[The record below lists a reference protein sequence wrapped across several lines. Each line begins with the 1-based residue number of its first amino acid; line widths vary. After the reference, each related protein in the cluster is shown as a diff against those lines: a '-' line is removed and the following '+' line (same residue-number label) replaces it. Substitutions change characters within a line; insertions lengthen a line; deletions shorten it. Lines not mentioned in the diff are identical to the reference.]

1 MPDPVFAGDRG
12 QALPPA
18 AIDFVV
24 VAGRMARTKEM
35 PDPSGADPSGACT
48 RFEEPETLMA
58 RTRSATY
65 DDQRDTI
72 LARAAELFANQG
84 YTATSM
90 NDIAAACGTSKAGL
104 YHYYRDKRELL
115 FQITVGHV
123 ARLEQFVAEVLHEV
137 HGDSSAN
144 SAEARLRALIL
155 RFVREY
161 ANAQSEHRVLT
172 EDVRFLE
179 EAERAQVQAAQRRVV
194 AAFADAIAGVRPNL
208 ARNELDRPLAML
220 LFGMINWMFTWLRPD
235 GSLTHE
241 QMAPLVA
248 DLFFG
253 GLAAV
258 RKPRGGA
265 RQNAPVPSLTD
276 SLTD

>member
-1 MPDPVFAGDRG
+1 
-12 QALPPA
+12 
-18 AIDFVV
+18 
-24 VAGRMARTKEM
+24 
-35 PDPSGADPSGACT
+35 
-48 RFEEPETLMA
+48 MA

-65 DDQRDTI
+65 DDQREAI
-72 LARAAELFANQG
+72 LARAAELFARQG

-90 NDIAAACGTSKAGL
+90 NEVAAACGVSKAGL
-104 YHYYRDKRELL
+104 YHYVRDKRELL
-115 FQITVGHV
+115 FQITAGHV
-123 ARLEQFVAEVLHEV
+123 ARLEQFVAEVLAAQV
-137 HGDSSAN
+137 DAD
-144 SAEARLRALIL
+144 AEARLRALIL

-161 ANAQSEHRVLT
+161 ASAQHEHRVLT
-172 EDVRFLE
+172 EDVRFLD

-194 AAFADAIAGVRPNL
+194 AAFGDAIGAVRPNL

-258 RKPRGGA
+258 RKPRGAA
-265 RQNAPVPSLTD
+265 RRDAAVPSLTD
-276 SLTD
+276 

>member
-1 MPDPVFAGDRG
+1 
-12 QALPPA
+12 
-18 AIDFVV
+18 
-24 VAGRMARTKEM
+24 
-35 PDPSGADPSGACT
+35 
-48 RFEEPETLMA
+48 MA

-90 NDIAAACGTSKAGL
+90 NDIAAACGVSKAGL

-123 ARLEQFVAEVLHEV
+123 ARLEQFVVEVMDAAAGATPDE
-137 HGDSSAN
+137 
-144 SAEARLRALIL
+144 RLRALIL

-161 ANAQSEHRVLT
+161 ADAQNEHRVLT

-179 EAERAQVQAAQRRVV
+179 EHERLQVQEPQRRVV
-194 AAFADAIAGVRPNL
+194 AAFADAIAAVRPNL

-258 RKPRGGA
+258 RKPRGAA
-265 RQNAPVPSLTD
+265 RQNAALPSLSNVAD
-276 SLTD
+276 

>member
-1 MPDPVFAGDRG
+1 
-12 QALPPA
+12 
-18 AIDFVV
+18 
-24 VAGRMARTKEM
+24 
-35 PDPSGADPSGACT
+35 
-48 RFEEPETLMA
+48 MA

-72 LARAAELFANQG
+72 LARAAELFASQG

-123 ARLEQFVAEVLHEV
+123 ARLEQFVAEVLGDA
-137 HGDSSAN
+137 HGG
-144 SAEARLRALIL
+144 SAETRLRALIL

-161 ANAQSEHRVLT
+161 ANAQNEHRVLT

-258 RKPRGGA
+258 RKPRGA

>member
-1 MPDPVFAGDRG
+1 
-12 QALPPA
+12 
-18 AIDFVV
+18 
-24 VAGRMARTKEM
+24 
-35 PDPSGADPSGACT
+35 
-48 RFEEPETLMA
+48 MA

-90 NDIAAACGTSKAGL
+90 NDIAAACGVSKAGL

-123 ARLEQFVAEVLHEV
+123 ARLEQFVGEVLEETAH
-137 HGDSSAN
+137 DDADT
-144 SAEARLRALIL
+144 RLRALIL

-161 ANAQSEHRVLT
+161 ASAQNEHRVLT
-172 EDVRFLE
+172 EDVRFLD
-179 EAERAQVQAAQRRVV
+179 EAERVQVQEPQRRVV
-194 AAFADAIAGVRPNL
+194 AAFADAIAAVRPNL

-235 GSLTHE
+235 GNLTHE
-241 QMAPLVA
+241 QMAPIVA

-253 GLAAV
+253 GLEAV
-258 RKPRGGA
+258 RKPRGAA
-265 RQNAPVPSLTD
+265 RPNLPIPTLSD
-276 SLTD
+276 ISD

>member
-1 MPDPVFAGDRG
+1 
-12 QALPPA
+12 
-18 AIDFVV
+18 
-24 VAGRMARTKEM
+24 
-35 PDPSGADPSGACT
+35 
-48 RFEEPETLMA
+48 MA
-58 RTRSATY
+58 RTRSAGY

-72 LARAAELFANQG
+72 LARAAELFASQG

-90 NDIAAACGTSKAGL
+90 NEVAAACGVSKAGL

-115 FQITVGHV
+115 FQITAGHV
-123 ARLEQFVAEVLHEV
+123 ARLEQVTAEVVESTR
-137 HGDSSAN
+137 GQD
-144 SAEARLRALIL
+144 AEARLRELIAQ
-155 RFVREY
+155 FVREY

-179 EAERAQVQAAQRRVV
+179 EAERAQVVAVQRRVV
-194 AAFADAIAGVRPNL
+194 AAFADAVGAVRPTL
-208 ARNELDRPLAML
+208 QKNELDRPLAML

-253 GLAAV
+253 GLGAV
-258 RKPRGGA
+258 RKPRAAA
-265 RQNAPVPSLTD
+265 RQNAPATAPTLTD
-276 SLTD
+276 

>member
-1 MPDPVFAGDRG
+1 
-12 QALPPA
+12 
-18 AIDFVV
+18 
-24 VAGRMARTKEM
+24 
-35 PDPSGADPSGACT
+35 
-48 RFEEPETLMA
+48 MA

-123 ARLEQFVAEVLHEV
+123 ARLEQFVAEVMADV
-137 HGDSSAN
+137 GADDPQ
-144 SAEARLRALIL
+144 ARLRALIL

-161 ANAQSEHRVLT
+161 ANAQNEHRVLT

-258 RKPRGGA
+258 RKPRAAA
-265 RQNAPVPSLTD
+265 RQNAAIASLTD
-276 SLTD
+276 

>member
-1 MPDPVFAGDRG
+1 
-12 QALPPA
+12 
-18 AIDFVV
+18 
-24 VAGRMARTKEM
+24 
-35 PDPSGADPSGACT
+35 
-48 RFEEPETLMA
+48 MA
-58 RTRSATY
+58 RTRSAGY
-65 DDQRDTI
+65 DDQRDAI

-90 NDIAAACGTSKAGL
+90 NEVAAACGVSKAGL

-123 ARLEQFVAEVLHEV
+123 ARLEQFVAEVMADA
-137 HGDSSAN
+137 GSATP
-144 SAEARLRALIL
+144 EERLRALIL

-161 ANAQSEHRVLT
+161 ANAQHEHRVLT
-172 EDVRFLE
+172 EDVRFLD
-179 EAERAQVQAAQRRVV
+179 EAERAQVLAAQRRVV
-194 AAFADAIAGVRPNL
+194 AAFADAVGAVRPTL

-253 GLAAV
+253 GLGAV
-258 RKPRGGA
+258 RKPRAAG
-265 RQNAPVPSLTD
+265 RPNTLIPSLTD
-276 SLTD
+276 

>member
-1 MPDPVFAGDRG
+1 
-12 QALPPA
+12 
-18 AIDFVV
+18 
-24 VAGRMARTKEM
+24 
-35 PDPSGADPSGACT
+35 
-48 RFEEPETLMA
+48 MA

-65 DDQRDTI
+65 DDQRDAI

-90 NDIAAACGTSKAGL
+90 NDIAAACGVSKAGL

-115 FQITVGHV
+115 FQITAGHV
-123 ARLEQFVAEVLHEV
+123 ARLEQFVAEVREETQ
-137 HGDSSAN
+137 DAD
-144 SAEARLRALIL
+144 AETRLRALIL

-161 ANAQSEHRVLT
+161 ANAQNEHRVLT

-179 EAERAQVQAAQRRVV
+179 DAERVQVQEPQRRVV
-194 AAFADAIAGVRPNL
+194 AAFADAIAAVRPNL

-235 GSLTHE
+235 GSLNHE

-258 RKPRGGA
+258 RKPRAAA
-265 RQNAPVPSLTD
+265 RQNAAIPSLSNIVD
-276 SLTD
+276 

>member
-1 MPDPVFAGDRG
+1 
-12 QALPPA
+12 
-18 AIDFVV
+18 
-24 VAGRMARTKEM
+24 
-35 PDPSGADPSGACT
+35 
-48 RFEEPETLMA
+48 MA

-90 NDIAAACGTSKAGL
+90 NDIAAACGVSKAGL

-123 ARLEQFVAEVLHEV
+123 ARLEQFVAEVLAEAN
-137 HGDSSAN
+137 GDSSGN
-144 SAEARLRALIL
+144 SAETRLRALIL

-161 ANAQSEHRVLT
+161 ASAQNEHRVLT

-265 RQNAPVPSLTD
+265 RQNAAVPSLTD

>member
-1 MPDPVFAGDRG
+1 
-12 QALPPA
+12 
-18 AIDFVV
+18 
-24 VAGRMARTKEM
+24 
-35 PDPSGADPSGACT
+35 
-48 RFEEPETLMA
+48 MA
-58 RTRSATY
+58 RTRSAGY
-65 DDQRDTI
+65 DDQRDAI
-72 LARAAELFANQG
+72 LARAAALFANQG

-90 NDIAAACGTSKAGL
+90 NEVAAACGVSKAGL

-123 ARLEQFVAEVLHEV
+123 ARLEQFVAEVMADA
-137 HGDSSAN
+137 GNATPDD
-144 SAEARLRALIL
+144 RLRALIL

-161 ANAQSEHRVLT
+161 ANAQNEHRVLT
-172 EDVRFLE
+172 EDVRFLDD
-179 EAERAQVQAAQRRVV
+179 AERDQVQAAQRRVV
-194 AAFADAIAGVRPNL
+194 AAFADAVGAVRPTL

-253 GLAAV
+253 GLGAV
-258 RKPRGGA
+258 RKPRAAGRA
-265 RQNAPVPSLTD
+265 NAPIPTLTD
-276 SLTD
+276 

>member
-1 MPDPVFAGDRG
+1 
-12 QALPPA
+12 
-18 AIDFVV
+18 
-24 VAGRMARTKEM
+24 
-35 PDPSGADPSGACT
+35 
-48 RFEEPETLMA
+48 MA
-58 RTRSATY
+58 RTRCATY
-65 DDQRDTI
+65 DDQRDLI
-72 LARAAELFANQG
+72 LARAAELFADHG

-123 ARLEQFVAEVLHEV
+123 ARLEQFVGEVLRETA
-137 HGDSSAN
+137 G
-144 SAEARLRALIL
+144 AEPDARLRALIL

-161 ANAQSEHRVLT
+161 ADAQSEHRVLT

-179 EAERAQVQAAQRRVV
+179 EHERIQVQEPQRRVV
-194 AAFADAIAGVRPNL
+194 AAFADAIAAVRPNL

-241 QMAPLVA
+241 QMAPVVA

-253 GLAAV
+253 GLEAV
-258 RKPRGGA
+258 RKPRATG
-265 RQNAPVPSLTD
+265 RQGSPIPSLTD
-276 SLTD
+276 

>member
-1 MPDPVFAGDRG
+1 
-12 QALPPA
+12 
-18 AIDFVV
+18 
-24 VAGRMARTKEM
+24 
-35 PDPSGADPSGACT
+35 
-48 RFEEPETLMA
+48 MA

-65 DDQRDTI
+65 DDQRDAI

-123 ARLEQFVAEVLHEV
+123 GRLEQFVGEVLDETR
-137 HGDSSAN
+137 DAD
-144 SAEARLRALIL
+144 ADTRLRALIL

-161 ANAQSEHRVLT
+161 ADAQNEHRVLT

-179 EAERAQVQAAQRRVV
+179 DGERRQVQEPQRRVV
-194 AAFADAIAGVRPNL
+194 AAFAEAIAAVRPNL

-235 GSLTHE
+235 GGLTHE
-241 QMAPLVA
+241 QMAPIVA

-253 GLAAV
+253 GLEAV
-258 RKPRGGA
+258 RKPRAAA
-265 RQNAPVPSLTD
+265 RQHAALPSLTD
-276 SLTD
+276 

>member
-1 MPDPVFAGDRG
+1 
-12 QALPPA
+12 
-18 AIDFVV
+18 
-24 VAGRMARTKEM
+24 
-35 PDPSGADPSGACT
+35 
-48 RFEEPETLMA
+48 MA
-58 RTRSATY
+58 RTRSAGY
-65 DDQRDTI
+65 DDQRDAI

-90 NDIAAACGTSKAGL
+90 NDIAAACGVSKAGL

-115 FQITVGHV
+115 FQITAGHV
-123 ARLEQFVAEVLHEV
+123 ARLEQFVAEVLENADC
-137 HGDSSAN
+137 GDAQ
-144 SAEARLRALIL
+144 ARLRALIL

-161 ANAQSEHRVLT
+161 ANAQNEHRVLT
-172 EDVRFLE
+172 EDVRFLD
-179 EAERAQVQAAQRRVV
+179 EAERSQVQAAQRRVV
-194 AAFADAIAGVRPNL
+194 AAFADAIAAVRPNL

-235 GSLTHE
+235 GGLTHE

-258 RKPRGGA
+258 RKPRAGT
-265 RQNAPVPSLTD
+265 RQNAAIPSLTD
-276 SLTD
+276 

>member
-1 MPDPVFAGDRG
+1 
-12 QALPPA
+12 
-18 AIDFVV
+18 
-24 VAGRMARTKEM
+24 
-35 PDPSGADPSGACT
+35 
-48 RFEEPETLMA
+48 MA

-65 DDQRDTI
+65 DDQRDII
-72 LARAAELFANQG
+72 LARAAALFADQG

-90 NDIAAACGTSKAGL
+90 NDIAAACGVSKAGL

-123 ARLEQFVAEVLHEV
+123 ARLEQFVAEVLEDTV
-137 HGDSSAN
+137 DAD
-144 SAEARLRALIL
+144 AQARLRALIL

-161 ANAQSEHRVLT
+161 ASAQNEHRVLT
-172 EDVRFLE
+172 EDVRFLD
-179 EAERAQVQAAQRRVV
+179 ASERRQVQEPQRRVV
-194 AAFADAIAGVRPNL
+194 AAFADAIAAVRPHL
-208 ARNELDRPLAML
+208 ARSELDRPLAML

-253 GLAAV
+253 GLQAV
-258 RKPRGGA
+258 RKPRGRA
-265 RQNAPVPSLTD
+265 RQNAAIPLLTD
-276 SLTD
+276 

>member
-1 MPDPVFAGDRG
+1 
-12 QALPPA
+12 
-18 AIDFVV
+18 
-24 VAGRMARTKEM
+24 
-35 PDPSGADPSGACT
+35 
-48 RFEEPETLMA
+48 MA

-65 DDQRDTI
+65 DDQRDAI
-72 LARAAELFANQG
+72 LARAAELFADQG

-123 ARLEQFVAEVLHEV
+123 GRLEQFVVEVLA
-137 HGDSSAN
+137 DTAT
-144 SAEARLRALIL
+144 ADADTRLRALIL
-155 RFVREY
+155 RFVSEY
-161 ANAQSEHRVLT
+161 ADAQNEHRVLT

-179 EAERAQVQAAQRRVV
+179 ADERAQVQEPQRRVV
-194 AAFADAIAGVRPNL
+194 AAFADAIAAVRPNL

-235 GSLTHE
+235 GGLTHE
-241 QMAPLVA
+241 QMAPIVA

-253 GLAAV
+253 GLEAV
-258 RKPRGGA
+258 RKPRAAA
-265 RQNAPVPSLTD
+265 RQHGAIPSLTD
-276 SLTD
+276 

>member
-1 MPDPVFAGDRG
+1 
-12 QALPPA
+12 
-18 AIDFVV
+18 
-24 VAGRMARTKEM
+24 
-35 PDPSGADPSGACT
+35 
-48 RFEEPETLMA
+48 MA

-65 DDQRDTI
+65 DDQRDAI

-90 NDIAAACGTSKAGL
+90 NDIAAACGVSKAGL

-123 ARLEQFVAEVLHEV
+123 GRLEQVGGEGAAEPA
-137 HGDSSAN
+137 GADPDT
-144 SAEARLRALIL
+144 RLRALIL

-161 ANAQSEHRVLT
+161 ANAQNEHRVLT

-179 EAERAQVQAAQRRVV
+179 DAERVQVQEPQRPVV
-194 AAFADAIAGVRPNL
+194 SAFADAIAAVRPNL

-235 GSLTHE
+235 GVLTHE
-241 QMAPLVA
+241 QMAPIVA
-248 DLFFG
+248 DLFSG
-253 GLAAV
+253 RLGACP
-258 RKPRGGA
+258 KPRGAA
-265 RQNAPVPSLTD
+265 RPNLPIPTLSD
-276 SLTD
+276 ISD

>member
-1 MPDPVFAGDRG
+1 
-12 QALPPA
+12 
-18 AIDFVV
+18 
-24 VAGRMARTKEM
+24 
-35 PDPSGADPSGACT
+35 
-48 RFEEPETLMA
+48 MA

-65 DDQRDTI
+65 DDQRESI
-72 LARAAELFANQG
+72 LAQAAALFANQG

-123 ARLEQFVAEVLHEV
+123 ARLEQFVAEVGRETAAA
-137 HGDSSAN
+137 DAQT
-144 SAEARLRALIL
+144 RLRALIL

-161 ANAQSEHRVLT
+161 ADAQNEHRVLT

-179 EAERAQVQAAQRRVV
+179 PDERRQVQEPQRRVV
-194 AAFADAIAGVRPNL
+194 AAFADAIAAVRPTL
-208 ARNELDRPLAML
+208 SRNELDRPLAML

-235 GSLTHE
+235 GGLTHE
-241 QMAPLVA
+241 QMAPIVA

-253 GLAAV
+253 GLEAV
-258 RKPRGGA
+258 RKPRGGT
-265 RQNAPVPSLTD
+265 RQNASVPSLTD

>member
-1 MPDPVFAGDRG
+1 
-12 QALPPA
+12 
-18 AIDFVV
+18 
-24 VAGRMARTKEM
+24 
-35 PDPSGADPSGACT
+35 
-48 RFEEPETLMA
+48 MA

-65 DDQRDTI
+65 DDQRDAI
-72 LARAAELFANQG
+72 LARAAELFADQG

-90 NDIAAACGTSKAGL
+90 NDIAAASGTSKAGL

-123 ARLEQFVAEVLHEV
+123 ARLEQFVVEVLQETQHADGET
-137 HGDSSAN
+137 
-144 SAEARLRALIL
+144 RLRALIL

-161 ANAQSEHRVLT
+161 ADAQNEHRVLT

-179 EAERAQVQAAQRRVV
+179 ERERRLVQEPQRRVV
-194 AAFADAIAGVRPNL
+194 AAFADAIAAVRPNL

-235 GSLTHE
+235 GSLDHE

-258 RKPRGGA
+258 RKPRGAA
-265 RQNAPVPSLTD
+265 RQNAAVPSLTD
-276 SLTD
+276 

>member
-1 MPDPVFAGDRG
+1 
-12 QALPPA
+12 
-18 AIDFVV
+18 
-24 VAGRMARTKEM
+24 MART
-35 PDPSGADPSGACT
+35 G
-48 RFEEPETLMA
+48 
-58 RTRSATY
+58 SATY
-65 DDQRDTI
+65 DDQRDAI
-72 LARAAELFANQG
+72 LARAAELFADHG

-123 ARLEQFVAEVLHEV
+123 ARLEQFVGEVLRETA
-137 HGDSSAN
+137 D
-144 SAEARLRALIL
+144 AEPDARLRALIL

-161 ANAQSEHRVLT
+161 ADAQSEHRVLT

-179 EAERAQVQAAQRRVV
+179 EHERVQVREPQRRVV
-194 AAFADAIAGVRPNL
+194 AAFADAIAAVRPNL

-235 GSLTHE
+235 GGLTHE
-241 QMAPLVA
+241 QMAPVVA

-253 GLAAV
+253 GLEAV
-258 RKPRGGA
+258 RKPRAAG
-265 RQNAPVPSLTD
+265 RQSSPIPSLTD
-276 SLTD
+276 

>member
-1 MPDPVFAGDRG
+1 
-12 QALPPA
+12 
-18 AIDFVV
+18 
-24 VAGRMARTKEM
+24 
-35 PDPSGADPSGACT
+35 
-48 RFEEPETLMA
+48 MA

-123 ARLEQFVAEVLHEV
+123 GRLEQFVVEVTQETQ
-137 HGDSSAN
+137 GADAQT
-144 SAEARLRALIL
+144 RLRALIL

-161 ANAQSEHRVLT
+161 ADAQNEHRVLT

-179 EAERAQVQAAQRRVV
+179 EAERVQVLAAQRRVV
-194 AAFADAIAGVRPNL
+194 TAFADAIAAVRPNL
-208 ARNELDRPLAML
+208 QRNELDRPLAML

-258 RKPRGGA
+258 RKPRGAARSGA
-265 RQNAPVPSLTD
+265 AVASLTD
-276 SLTD
+276 